1 MPKFHF
7 YHSFYSWQF
16 LINSN
21 DQKSFP
27 KIHQLGSF
35 FSFFNSAMFFHPTIH
50 TFFNLFLRFLL
61 EVSFSRFRFSKRL
74 RWRNERRHD
83 DDYLFRTLRF
93 GGSTRCVSFSLSS
106 HFYVKRRRI
115 ELRNEWNNEKQ
126 QNLHTRNEIMIQSE
140 AQNREPYNN
149 KITLCISYFS
159 SLYPSETVAET
170 TRQSD
175 SPSIVLKTS
184 FSVLSDG
191 SLRIRLIPP
200 SSSSPDTACH
210 MPSPRERKRMKS
222 VSMSEDAPG
231 QRLVSRALPL
241 TWQPLIHVCELSYQ
255 KTFAQI
261 IILCKK
267 WVTSCSFNWSV
278 KEISLNAIV

>member
-1 MPKFHF
+1 
-7 YHSFYSWQF
+7 
-16 LINSN
+16 
-21 DQKSFP
+21 
-27 KIHQLGSF
+27 
-35 FSFFNSAMFFHPTIH
+35 MFFHPTIH
-50 TFFNLFLRFLL
+50 SFLISFWGFFSSLVLDVQEISLSSDFV
-61 EVSFSRFRFSKRL
+61 EKRAKA
-74 RWRNERRHD
+74 H
-83 DDYLFRTLRF
+83 DDYLFQTFRTLRF

-106 HFYVKRRRI
+106 RFYVKRRRI

-126 QNLHTRNEIMIQSE
+126 QNFHIRNEIMIQSE

-184 FSVLSDG
+184 FSVL
-191 SLRIRLIPP
+191 LRIRLIPRIFFFFV
-200 SSSSPDTACH
+200 
-210 MPSPRERKRMKS
+210 PRLGLPYAFAPWKKTDEKALG
-222 VSMSEDAPG
+222 SMSEDALG
-231 QRLVSRALPL
+231 QRLVFRL
-241 TWQPLIHVCELSYQ
+241 QPWLDSFDLCLRTFLSQ
-255 KTFAQI
+255 TFAQI

-267 WVTSCSFNWSV
+267 WITSCKFNWSV